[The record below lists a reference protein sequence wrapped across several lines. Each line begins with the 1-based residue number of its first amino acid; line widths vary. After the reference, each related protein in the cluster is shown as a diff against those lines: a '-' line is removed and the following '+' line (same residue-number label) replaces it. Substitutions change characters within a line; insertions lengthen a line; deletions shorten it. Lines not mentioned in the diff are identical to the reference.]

1 MKFFMKAWS
10 RFAPAVAIALFFV
23 PLIAQASSDFH
34 GQACS
39 CGFDRPFKHCP
50 CWRVQLAWADVAGLA
65 NQVLCQVSAAPCA
78 GHVDHDGKWRL
89 VVPQASH

>member
-1 MKFFMKAWS
+1 MKFFLKAWS

-39 CGFDRPFKHCP
+39 CGFDKPFKYCP
-50 CWRVQLAWADVAGLA
+50 C
-65 NQVLCQVSAAPCA
+65 
-78 GHVDHDGKWRL
+78 
-89 VVPQASH
+89 

>member
-1 MKFFMKAWS
+1 MWIATSTDNIRRRLRMKFFLKAWS

-39 CGFDRPFKHCP
+39 CGFDKPFKYCP
-50 CWRVQLAWADVAGLA
+50 C
-65 NQVLCQVSAAPCA
+65 
-78 GHVDHDGKWRL
+78 
-89 VVPQASH
+89 